1 MAQPVRI
8 GDHLQQTPRSQGR
21 EKSGNL
27 CPRAA
32 AIYLET
38 MAHPDE
44 TITWSWQATDVV
56 LGLTRKGSG
65 PRALL
70 LPALSSIST
79 RNEMAPLQ
87 ARLSDRFATVNTDWP
102 GFGDRPRPRVDWTP
116 AAMDAFLGFALRE
129 LCPDPELI
137 VAAGHG
143 AGYVLRH
150 AAHHPGCAR
159 RLVLLAPTWRGPLPT
174 MMQGER
180 PWFATVRRWLDMP
193 VLGPLLYRLNVSR
206 PVMRHMATGHVY
218 ADVSWLTEDHLRQ
231 KLAVTNAP
239 GARYASVRFVTG
251 ALDPFASRAEF
262 LSTASTSA
270 LPILVLYGAGT
281 PPRSKA
287 EIEALRAIE
296 GAELVE
302 LPTGKLAIHEE
313 FPDAVAAAIMERL

>member
-1 MAQPVRI
+1 MLK
-8 GDHLQQTPRSQGR
+8 G
-21 EKSGNL
+21 
-27 CPRAA
+27 
-32 AIYLET
+32 

-44 TITWSWQATDVV
+44 QTITWSWNGTEVT
-56 LGLTRKGSG
+56 LGLSREGVG

-79 RNEMAPLQ
+79 RREMAPLQ
-87 ARLSDRFATVNTDWP
+87 SRLAARFATVSADWP
-102 GFGDRPRPRVDWTP
+102 GFGDRPRPFVNWTP
-116 AAMDAFLGFALRE
+116 ATMDAFLAFALRDV
-129 LCPDPELI
+129 CPEPAMI
-137 VAAGHG
+137 VAAGHA

-150 AAHHPGCAR
+150 AARNPRCAG
-159 RLVLLAPTWRGPLPT
+159 RLVLVAPTWRGPLPT

-180 PWFATVRRWLDMP
+180 PWFATVRRSLDMP

-218 ADVSWLTEDHLRQ
+218 ADVSWLTEPHLRQ

-239 GARYASVRFVTG
+239 GARHASVRFVTG
-251 ALDPFASRAEF
+251 ALDPFASRDEF
-262 LSTASTSA
+262 LSAA
-270 LPILVLYGAGT
+270 RGCGLPILVLYGAGT

-302 LPTGKLAIHEE
+302 LATGKLAIHEE